1 MDIHFLLEVAAAS
14 LIIALGSMLQG
25 SVGYGI
31 GPFSTPLLAI
41 VNPAYVPGPILL
53 AVLFLSI
60 LIAVRDFQAV
70 DIQGLKWALPTRIL
84 GTLVGGLFLSLIP
97 RAYFSSV
104 FGGLVLVAAGLSI
117 FGSAV
122 KPTSLNLRFAGFLSG
137 FMGTTASLG
146 APAMALV
153 YQNMPGKQIRS
164 TIASFFVIATTI
176 SIITLGF
183 VGYFGQ
189 REFSLGLQLFP
200 GTAVG
205 FILSA
210 RVAPLIDRGYTR
222 PLIIALSA
230 LAGLTI
236 LYKQLFIG

>member
-1 MDIHFLLEVAAAS
+1 VDSQILFEIGIAT

-41 VNPAYVPGPILL
+41 VNPDYVPGPILL

-60 LIAVRDFQAV
+60 LIAARDFQAV

-97 RAYFSSV
+97 RAYFSSF
-104 FGGLVLVAAGLSI
+104 FGGLVLVAAGLSF
-117 FGSAV
+117 FGSAI
-122 KPTSLNLRFAGFLSG
+122 KPTALNLRFAGFLSG

-164 TIASFFVIATTI
+164 TIAGFFVIATSI
-176 SIITLGF
+176 SIITLT
-183 VGYFGQ
+183 VIGYFGQ
-189 REFSLGLQLFP
+189 MELFSGLLLFP
-200 GTAVG
+200 GTAAE

-222 PLIIALSA
+222 PIIITLSA

-236 LYKQLFIG
+236 LYIQFFIR